1 MALLLLNLVESII
14 KAFSARHEKSPIKIL
29 EWWKTALYYQVNPRS
44 FKDSNGDGI
53 GDLKGIEEQAEHFK
67 DLGVD
72 CVLLSPIFKSPMA
85 DFGYDISDYNMID
98 PVYGT
103 MDDFVSLQKKLQS
116 LGIKI
121 ILDFVPNH
129 SSDEHKWFKKS
140 VDKIMPYK
148 DFYVWRDAKS
158 NDNNTRTPPNN
169 WQSLFSNS
177 AWTWNE
183 QRKQYYLHQFD
194 RKQPDLNYRNKDLV
208 EEMKNNLRFWLDLGI
223 DGYRLVAVP
232 FLFEHP
238 DFLDDI
244 RKPEKLAKK
253 EKNTYDQY
261 YHPNTMDLDETYGM
275 INQFRDVID
284 EYTLK
289 DGKSRVMITEAY
301 TSLENTMRYY
311 GNETNLGAHMPFNFG
326 LIDRL
331 NKYSNATKFNEAI
344 NNWLDNMPDGKCA
357 NWAIGNH
364 DNPRV
369 STRFGDKMVDAMNM
383 LNMLLPGAAFTYMG
397 EEIGMSDTAI
407 HWDQTVDPRGR
418 NAGLS
423 GFQTLSRDPARSPY
437 QWNASANAG
446 FTVSSKPWLPVNP
459 NYRMVNLETQRM
471 QYWNHYTVYKRLA
484 KLRKTRTV
492 QRGSF
497 DGKELSQWVYAFTRS
512 LPSAETYL
520 VVMNV
525 GSEYEDVDLSNWP
538 TLEKDEMW
546 QVHTPSVN
554 AQYLIGYSFK
564 PYYQFTLKPKSAVVL
579 FNKKSS
585 SSYFI
590 IFRHSIV
597 GN

>member
-1 MALLLLNLVESII
+1 MYT
-14 KAFSARHEKSPIKIL
+14 FF
-29 EWWKTALYYQVNPRS
+29 Q
-44 FKDSNGDGI
+44 
-53 GDLKGIEEQAEHFK
+53 
-67 DLGVD
+67 
-72 CVLLSPIFKSPMA
+72 
-85 DFGYDISDYNMID
+85 
-98 PVYGT
+98 
-103 MDDFVSLQKKLQS
+103 
-116 LGIKI
+116 
-121 ILDFVPNH
+121 
-129 SSDEHKWFKKS
+129 
-140 VDKIMPYK
+140 
-148 DFYVWRDAKS
+148 
-158 NDNNTRTPPNN
+158 
-169 WQSLFSNS
+169 QSLFSNS

-223 DGYRLVAVP
+223 DGYRVVAVP

-244 RKPEKLAKK
+244 RKPEKLAEK

-344 NNWLDNMPDGKCA
+344 YNWLDNMPDGKCA

-369 STRFGDKMVDAMNM
+369 ATRFGGEMVDAMNM

-418 NAGLS
+418 NAGRS
-423 GFQTLSRDPARSPY
+423 GFQTLSRHPARSPY
-437 QWNASANAG
+437 QWDASYNAG
-446 FTVSSKPWLPVNP
+446 FTVSFNPWLPVNP
-459 NYRMVNLETQRM
+459 EYWMVNLESQ
-471 QYWNHYTVYKRLA
+471 QKPYPSHYKVYKRLA

-538 TLEKDEMW
+538 TLKKDEVW
-546 QVHTPSVN
+546 QVHTPSVD
-554 AQYLIGYSFK
+554 APYVEGYSCETRYRL
-564 PYYQFTLKPKSAVVL
+564 PMPPKSAMVL
-579 FNKKSS
+579 CNKKSS
-585 SSYFI
+585 SSFSSSPLRTSKCPCSPLVFPMAIVTGIMVLATCCFI
-590 IFRHSIV
+590 AVSVELITNINEIIDITATYR
-597 GN
+597 